1 MARLNTLTHGKKVK
15 GARRGFT
22 MIELIFVVIFLGI
35 MAAIAIPKIMGS
47 TESATLASM
56 KNDARANISAMQTYY
71 VAVQEYPQS
80 QLIDGGEKGRQ
91 VVAENKSTGVK
102 VKLVASPHNKV
113 SLHRE
118 DCDGEPGFSIEVTSD
133 KTDKS
138 VTYNSCTDAS
148 IQVVNGGSGS

>member
-1 MARLNTLTHGKKVK
+1 MARLNTLTRGKKVK

-56 KNDARANISAMQTYY
+56 KNDARANISAMETYY

-80 QLIDGGEKGRQ
+80 RVIDGGEKGRQ
-91 VVAENKSTGVK
+91 AVVENESSGVK

-113 SLHRE
+113 TLKKI
-118 DCDGEPGFSIEVTSD
+118 DCDGEPGFEITVTSE
-133 KTDKS
+133 KTDKT
-138 VTYNSCTDAS
+138 VEYDSCEDAS
-148 IQVVNGGSGS
+148 IRVESAGDGA